1 MIYLLYSFNNQKT
14 VCLVTNSVSQSKQIL
29 IVCYVYVLFNVQV
42 VVCSVLLLLCGWKRI
57 PIVFPFVCSLLFILV
72 VFVFRALL
80 FCLSSN
86 FVLCFIFKLS
96 RKKSVRVSKAI
107 RPSFIGW
114 FEAQRL
120 RPTSTTRSTCNSGP
134 TMAIHGPISKS
145 TIRWI
150 TKTSKNTIWPFV
162 SR

>member
-1 MIYLLYSFNNQKT
+1 MS
-14 VCLVTNSVSQSKQIL
+14 VTNSVSQSKQIL

-96 RKKSVRVSKAI
+96 RKNQFGYRRQSDRLLSADSRLNGSDQQVRHVLLATAGRQ
-107 RPSFIGW
+107 RPYMGRYQSQPSAGLRKH
-114 FEAQRL
+114 QRIQSDHSC
-120 RPTSTTRSTCNSGP
+120 RGNRDS
-134 TMAIHGPISKS
+134 I
-145 TIRWI
+145 
-150 TKTSKNTIWPFV
+150 V
-162 SR
+162 